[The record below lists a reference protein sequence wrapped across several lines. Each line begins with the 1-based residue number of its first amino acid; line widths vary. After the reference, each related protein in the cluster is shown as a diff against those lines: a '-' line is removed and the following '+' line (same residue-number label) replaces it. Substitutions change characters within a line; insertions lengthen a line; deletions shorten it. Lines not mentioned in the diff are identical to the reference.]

1 MKTLLTLCL
10 VCLAALTAFSQPS
23 SGMISGTI
31 KGTDNEVI
39 PGATVRLIITSDSSL
54 VKGEISNGNGK
65 FQFSSLQNNT
75 YMLMI
80 TAVGQK
86 LYKSVPLLID
96 DSHPVVTLPV
106 IILLPAKN
114 IQLKEVVVSA
124 KKPLIEQDIDRTIVN
139 VESMIGS
146 ATSNT
151 LEVLSKTPGVTVDN
165 NGEISLNGRT
175 GILVLI
181 DGRSTYMS
189 GQDLASY
196 LKSLPGG
203 VLDKIELMDNPS
215 AKYDAAGNAII
226 NIRLKKNRIGGFTGS
241 VSAGYSQGRYARNND
256 ALSLNYNHRKINL
269 FTNIGYNTEKNHTYE
284 TYDRRFYNTE
294 AGLVSSL
301 DLVNNQVGKNTGQ
314 SINLGLDFTAS
325 PKTVLGAI
333 VNLNGGKGRS
343 TFDYEGNNFDAGHRP
358 TTVNTGST
366 LGKSSRSNLST
377 NLNMLHKFDNK
388 GKELSADVNYIRYVS
403 DGDQALQNFVYQA
416 DGTLAS
422 RHDFLYILPSNIGI
436 YTAKADYVQ
445 PFKNKGRLEAGFKS
459 SMIDNENISDY
470 YQVEGTARNIDNS
483 KSNHF
488 KYHENIN
495 AAYVNSQKAWKR
507 VGVQLGLRIES
518 TQARGNQLGNS
529 EVPGSSFS
537 KNYTSLFPS
546 VFVNYKLDSVNRNTL
561 TLMMVRRIA
570 RPNYQSL
577 NPFLFF
583 RDQYSYSSGNPML
596 KPQYQSRIELKL
608 QHKQLL
614 NMGLSYNWFRDL
626 FLSTTEAAGDV
637 FITRSDN
644 VGKGFMLLLNT
655 TLSLS
660 PSKWWS
666 FNPTLRLSR
675 MGLKGKV
682 YTEHLNFTTNVARLE
697 FNNYFTFNKT
707 LSGELIGYYASTDLN
722 GQQVTGG
729 MYRLGAALQKKI
741 LKGKGSIRVS
751 ADDIFHSWVYERK
764 SISLKQAESFQTS
777 ASDTQRIGFA
787 FTYRFGKETF
797 ARKRRHNDNA
807 AEAEKGRVD

>member
-10 VCLAALTAFSQPS
+10 MCFNALTAFSQTS

-31 KGTDNEVI
+31 KGTDNDVI
-39 PGATVRLIITSDSSL
+39 PGATVRLMISKDSSM

-65 FQFSSLQNNT
+65 FQFSNLQNNT
-75 YMLMI
+75 YVLVI
-80 TAVGQK
+80 TAIGQK
-86 LYKSVPLLID
+86 QYKSVPLLID

-151 LEVLSKTPGVTVDN
+151 LEVLGKTPGVSVDN

-226 NIRLKKNRIGGFTGS
+226 NIRLKKNRTGGFTGS

-269 FTNIGYNTEKNHTYE
+269 FTNIGYNIEKNYTYE
-284 TYDRRFYNTE
+284 TYYRKFYNTE
-294 AGLVSSL
+294 AGLCSSL

-325 PKTVLGAI
+325 PKTTLGAI
-333 VNLNGGKGRS
+333 VNLNGGKGKN
-343 TFDYEGNNFDAGHRP
+343 TFDYEGNNFNAGHQL
-358 TTVNTGST
+358 TGLNTGNT
-366 LGKSSRSNLST
+366 LGKSSRTNLST

-388 GKELSADVNYIRYVS
+388 GKELSADVNYIRYIS
-403 DGDQALQNFVYQA
+403 DGDQALQNFIYQA

-445 PFKNKGRLEAGFKS
+445 PFKNKVRLEAGFKS
-459 SMIDNENISDY
+459 SVIDNENISDY
-470 YQVEGTARNIDNS
+470 YDLEGPIQSIDNS

-507 VGVQLGLRIES
+507 LGVQLGLRVES
-518 TQARGNQLGNS
+518 TQARGKQLGNE
-529 EVPGSSFS
+529 EVSGSSFT

-546 VFVNYKLDSVNRNTL
+546 AFVSYKLDSVNKNTL

-596 KPQYQSRIELKL
+596 KPQYQSRVELKF

-614 NMGLSYNWFRDL
+614 NMGLSYNWFTDI
-626 FLSTTEAAGDV
+626 FLPTTEAAGNV

-644 VGKGFMLLLNT
+644 VAKGFMFLLNT

-660 PSKWWS
+660 PTKWWN

-675 MGLKGKV
+675 MGIEGKV
-682 YTEHLNFTTNVARLE
+682 YTENLDFVTNVARLE
-697 FNNYFTFNKT
+697 FNNYFTFSKT

-722 GQQVTGG
+722 GQQVTSG